1 MQMKTAMQELIQS
14 LKAERMIASNEW
26 QMGYQKAL
34 SNVIIEIESMLEKE
48 KEQIEDAHIE
58 GQRVFDEYPHTQW
71 TNDQAEAYYK
81 KTYNK
86 Q

>member
-1 MQMKTAMQELIQS
+1 MQMKKTAVEWFFDNLKNHEIQ
-14 LKAERMIASNEW
+14 AEHLTLYEQAKEM
-26 QMGYQKAL
+26 
-34 SNVIIEIESMLEKE
+34 E

-71 TNDQAEAYYK
+71 TNDQAESYYN

>member
-14 LKAERMIASNEW
+14 LKAEQMIASNEW

-34 SNVIIEIESMLEKE
+34 SNVILEIESMLEKE

>member
-1 MQMKTAMQELIQS
+1 MKKTSMQLVYEL
-14 LKAERMIASNEW
+14 LKSGLPSEQVVNYLLIDEE
-26 QMGYQKAL
+26 L
-34 SNVIIEIESMLEKE
+34 MLEKE

-58 GQRVFDEYPHTQW
+58 GQRVFDDYPHTQW

-81 KTYNK
+81 NTYNK

>member
-1 MQMKTAMQELIQS
+1 MKKTSMQLVYEL
-14 LKAERMIASNEW
+14 LKSGLPPEQVVNYLLIDEE
-26 QMGYQKAL
+26 L
-34 SNVIIEIESMLEKE
+34 MLEKE

-58 GQRVFDEYPHTQW
+58 GQRVFDDYPHTQW

-81 KTYNK
+81 NTYKK

>member
-1 MQMKTAMQELIQS
+1 MKTAMRELIQS

-34 SNVIIEIESMLEKE
+34 SNVILEIESMLEKE
-48 KEQIEDAHIE
+48 KEQIMDAWII
-58 GQRVFDEYPHTQW
+58 GGEYGYLSQES
-71 TNDQAEAYYK
+71 DRALSEQYYNETFK
-81 KTYNK
+81 K

>member
-1 MQMKTAMQELIQS
+1 MKQTAVEWLVNMWEMQGTITPLDIREAKRI
-14 LKAERMIASNEW
+14 
-26 QMGYQKAL
+26 
-34 SNVIIEIESMLEKE
+34 EKE
-48 KEQIEDAHIE
+48 HIEDAHIE

-86 Q
+86 K

>member
-1 MQMKTAMQELIQS
+1 MKKTSMQLVYEL
-14 LKAERMIASNEW
+14 LKSGLPPEQVVNYLLIDEE
-26 QMGYQKAL
+26 L
-34 SNVIIEIESMLEKE
+34 MLEKE

-58 GQRVFDEYPHTQW
+58 GQRVFDDYPHTQW

-81 KTYNK
+81 NTYNK

>member
-1 MQMKTAMQELIQS
+1 MQMKKTSMQLVYEL
-14 LKAERMIASNEW
+14 LKSGLPPEQVVNYLLIDEE
-26 QMGYQKAL
+26 L
-34 SNVIIEIESMLEKE
+34 MLEKE

-58 GQRVFDEYPHTQW
+58 GQRVFDDYPHTQW

-81 KTYNK
+81 NTYKK

>member
-1 MQMKTAMQELIQS
+1 MKKTAVEWLVNMWDMQGTITPLDIKEAI
-14 LKAERMIASNEW
+14 R
-26 QMGYQKAL
+26 
-34 SNVIIEIESMLEKE
+34 IEQ
-48 KEQIEDAHIE
+48 EQIEDAHIE

>member
-1 MQMKTAMQELIQS
+1 MQLVYEL
-14 LKAERMIASNEW
+14 LKSGLTPEQVVNYLLIDEE
-26 QMGYQKAL
+26 L
-34 SNVIIEIESMLEKE
+34 MLEKE

-58 GQRVFDEYPHTQW
+58 GQRVFDDYPHTQW

-81 KTYNK
+81 NTYKK

>member
-34 SNVIIEIESMLEKE
+34 SNVILEIESMLENE
-48 KEQIEDAHIE
+48 KEIMCQFQED
-58 GQRVFDEYPHTQW
+58 GQSTDFWVKYDDWEDCFD
-71 TNDQAEAYYK
+71 
-81 KTYNK
+81 KTFNTNK

>member
-1 MQMKTAMQELIQS
+1 MQLVYEL
-14 LKAERMIASNEW
+14 LKSGLPPEQVVNYLLIDEE
-26 QMGYQKAL
+26 L
-34 SNVIIEIESMLEKE
+34 MLEKE

-58 GQRVFDEYPHTQW
+58 GQRVFDDYPHTQW

-81 KTYNK
+81 NTYKK